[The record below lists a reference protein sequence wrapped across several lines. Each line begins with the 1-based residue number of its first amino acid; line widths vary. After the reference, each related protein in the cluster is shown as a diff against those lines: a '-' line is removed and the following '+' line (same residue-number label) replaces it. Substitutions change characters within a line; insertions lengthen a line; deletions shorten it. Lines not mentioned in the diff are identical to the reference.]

1 MPPHLA
7 AGEKWALCFLWEA
20 VNAAVCLSRILIPPP
35 FSMAKYLIILTIL
48 KTLTLYFVDIFTF
61 PFPLCSL
68 WACPRNGWHRSP
80 FWKFLMLTYWIQF
93 QFSFILSC
101 QSFYWGNFIEQKERM
116 TVVLCER
123 RYDFWPEMSLTEFV
137 KHLFCPSK
145 WVIGT
150 NLESIKQS
158 GIMGVSEGELGNTVD

>member
-1 MPPHLA
+1 
-7 AGEKWALCFLWEA
+7 
-20 VNAAVCLSRILIPPP
+20 
-35 FSMAKYLIILTIL
+35 
-48 KTLTLYFVDIFTF
+48 
-61 PFPLCSL
+61 
-68 WACPRNGWHRSP
+68 
-80 FWKFLMLTYWIQF
+80 
-93 QFSFILSC
+93 
-101 QSFYWGNFIEQKERM
+101 M
-116 TVVLCER
+116 TVALCER